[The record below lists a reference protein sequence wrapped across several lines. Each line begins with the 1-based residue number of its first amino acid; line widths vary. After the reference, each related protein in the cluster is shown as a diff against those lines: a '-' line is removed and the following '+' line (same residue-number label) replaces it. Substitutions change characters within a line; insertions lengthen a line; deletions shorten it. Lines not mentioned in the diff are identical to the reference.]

1 MAELNQ
7 SGSLSPYT
15 EVVPASARLGD
26 VSKASILTSRR
37 TMRISPQGGQN
48 YGTAGAGGANA
59 QVNFLVSDAAGLID
73 PRSIRL
79 NYFIQVAG
87 TNTSVADDASVF
99 TTTQISLNGSMLDN
113 LQNSARVANIE
124 ARLGMSKS
132 YYETAGS
139 FQGFSLLSPDQ
150 TTTAASQWGNV
161 FANTTDLSTM
171 YKKAAGV
178 QSGNF
183 AGLQV
188 SIPLGCLSGF
198 GRMKTYVPI
207 SILGDL
213 QINLIAG
220 SNTDVLY
227 QNGAV
232 TADATFSLSGVSLE
246 YDIITASPA
255 YMSLLKE
262 IAMNDAR
269 GLVMPFES
277 TICSQAG
284 AIAASASAITENT
297 LIVSRATQN
306 LLRASVVLIPTAGVS
321 SYAAPSQSLFSHAA
335 TASVQFR
342 AGSSVYPQLPAF
354 GDASMFNMS
363 LSAYGSPTQET
374 GSVINRSLW
383 CNSTNVGTQGTA
395 AVYETAQALSGGSAR
410 FAGADSF
417 IPTYGFATYKGGV
430 ESPDVDG
437 VNLSSASGA
446 QLICSVVGAPQ
457 TAYSPF
463 VSLVAL
469 KFIKAQGGAVS
480 VLGA

>member
-1 MAELNQ
+1 
-7 SGSLSPYT
+7 
-15 EVVPASARLGD
+15 
-26 VSKASILTSRR
+26 
-37 TMRISPQGGQN
+37 MRISPQGGQN
-48 YGTAGAGGANA
+48 YGSAGSGGANA
-59 QVNFLVSDAAGLID
+59 QVNFLVSDSAGLID

-99 TTTQISLNGSMLDN
+99 TTTQISLNGSMIDN

-139 FQGFSLLSPDQ
+139 FQGFSLLSSEQ
-150 TTTAASQWGNV
+150 ATTAASQWGNV

-171 YKKAAGV
+171 YKKAAAV
-178 QSGNF
+178 QTGNV

-232 TADATFSLSGVSLE
+232 TADATFSLAQVSLE

-255 YMSLLKE
+255 YMSLLKD

-284 AIAASASAITENT
+284 AIAASSSAITENT

-306 LLRASVVLIPTAGVS
+306 LLRASVVLIPTAGLS

-363 LSAYGSPTQET
+363 LAAYGSPTLES
-374 GSVINRSLW
+374 GSCVNRSLW

-395 AVYETAQALSGGSAR
+395 AVYETAQAASGGSAR

-417 IPTYGFATYKGGV
+417 IPTYGFATYSGGV
-430 ESPDVDG
+430 ERPDVDG
-437 VNLSSASGA
+437 INLSSASGA
-446 QLICSVVGAPQ
+446 QLICSIVGAPQ
-457 TAYSPF
+457 TAYTSF